1 MALTDSHE
9 TLRDE
14 AFVAELKSHLEAGE
28 RLALSSVLATRGSMP
43 RHAGACMARF
53 EDGSFAGTIGGGHIE
68 QMALER
74 SSELLKE
81 AESKD
86 VLPSELEWYTHAKTQ
101 MACGGDAL
109 VGIEVW
115 DSEKLPL
122 LEEILSA
129 LREKKTRW
137 LVETW
142 EDGTPVLH
150 LGRKESFPPE
160 AAKECSDVCYWN
172 EEAKRYSE
180 PIGPNP
186 VAWVFGGG
194 HVGEALVPVLASVG
208 FRPVVV
214 DDRKD
219 ICVPERF
226 PKAEQVILADFK
238 DLAHAGIEVAPE
250 DFVVVLTHGHAAD
263 IDVLEQTVPVHPAY
277 IGCIGSRGKA
287 AFARKTLEERG
298 IPKAD
303 AAAIHLPIGE
313 AILAVTPAEIAV
325 SIAAE
330 MIRCRAELRPVVP
343 HAGSH

>member
-1 MALTDSHE
+1 M
-9 TLRDE
+9 
-14 AFVAELKSHLEAGE
+14 
-28 RLALSSVLATRGSMP
+28 
-43 RHAGACMARF
+43 
-53 EDGSFAGTIGGGHIE
+53 
-68 QMALER
+68 
-74 SSELLKE
+74 
-81 AESKD
+81 
-86 VLPSELEWYTHAKTQ
+86 
-101 MACGGDAL
+101 
-109 VGIEVW
+109 
-115 DSEKLPL
+115 
-122 LEEILSA
+122 
-129 LREKKTRW
+129 
-137 LVETW
+137 
-142 EDGTPVLH
+142 
-150 LGRKESFPPE
+150 
-160 AAKECSDVCYWN
+160 
-172 EEAKRYSE
+172 
-180 PIGPNP
+180 
-186 VAWVFGGG
+186 
-194 HVGEALVPVLASVG
+194 
-208 FRPVVV
+208 
-214 DDRKD
+214 
-219 ICVPERF
+219 PERF

>member
-14 AFVAELKSHLEAGE
+14 AFVGELARHLEAGE
-28 RLALSSVLATRGSMP
+28 RLALSSILATRGSMP
-43 RHAGACMARF
+43 RHAGARMAVF

-68 QMALER
+68 QMAQER
-74 SSELLKE
+74 SKALL
-81 AESKD
+81 ATADES
-86 VLPSELEWYTHAKTQ
+86 LPSELEWYTHAKTQ

-109 VGIEVW
+109 VSIEVW
-115 DSEKLPL
+115 GPEHLGL
-122 LEEILSA
+122 LEEIVTA
-129 LREKKTRW
+129 LREKKTLW

-142 EDGTPVLH
+142 EEGRPALR
-150 LGRKESFPPE
+150 LGRKESFSPE

-172 EEAKRYSE
+172 EGAKRYTE
-180 PIGPNP
+180 PIGPDP
-186 VAWVFGGG
+186 VAWIFGGG

-226 PKAEQVILADFK
+226 PKAERTILADFR
-238 DLAHAGIEVAPE
+238 DLAGAGIAVAPE

-287 AFARKTLEERG
+287 AFARKTLVERG
-298 IPKAD
+298 IPKEDAD
-303 AAAIHLPIGE
+303 AIHLPIGE

-330 MIRCRAELRPVVP
+330 MIRCRAELRPIVP
-343 HAGSH
+343 HAGKH

>member
-14 AFVAELKSHLEAGE
+14 AFVAGLKSHLEAGE

-142 EDGTPVLH
+142 EDGTAFVRCL
-150 LGRKESFPPE
+150 RNR
-160 AAKECSDVCYWN
+160 CS
-172 EEAKRYSE
+172 E
-180 PIGPNP
+180 
-186 VAWVFGGG
+186 
-194 HVGEALVPVLASVG
+194 
-208 FRPVVV
+208 
-214 DDRKD
+214 
-219 ICVPERF
+219 
-226 PKAEQVILADFK
+226 
-238 DLAHAGIEVAPE
+238 
-250 DFVVVLTHGHAAD
+250 
-263 IDVLEQTVPVHPAY
+263 
-277 IGCIGSRGKA
+277 
-287 AFARKTLEERG
+287 
-298 IPKAD
+298 
-303 AAAIHLPIGE
+303 
-313 AILAVTPAEIAV
+313 
-325 SIAAE
+325 
-330 MIRCRAELRPVVP
+330 
-343 HAGSH
+343 